1 MQTPNFDKTSLEQI
15 WAFLSSE
22 IARLLDTYDSLYLI
36 VPGLTLLFSIYYLA
50 RGIYGKQRRNLEN
63 NAFIILCAAHIVIAA
78 TAILNMQ
85 YEEAFWGSGVAILGN
100 FAFLSLPVIFCFHTW
115 TQVSYKPIKKIY
127 VAFAMAIPVAT
138 AGIHIYLLATGEEH
152 LDIWNFSV
160 LRPMG
165 LMTICFILLWALI
178 GLKSLLLCFNVF
190 YQMPRHMRDS
200 TMLILSV
207 IAMTTLLSILMIS
220 INSRDFFLVMLL
232 NMIFT
237 MNRSFKGFF
246 RANSANVIA
255 TSREFVF
262 GNLSTMVF
270 ILSRKGRILEWNSTE
285 DRPVFSLLSPKYL
298 QPFEHY
304 RDKLLENFNGVVS
317 PHDENIITLTVEG
330 HEYHML
336 ITKKI
341 ISEGKREFGNL
352 VEIAEV
358 TNIYSVLRY
367 MESIATFDQLTG
379 LYNRNAYMT
388 LANKMIVPHNMP
400 MLIIVGDVN
409 NLKKVND
416 TIGHLCGDRL
426 LMCISGIIKEV
437 APPEAFICRVGG
449 DEMLLLIPN
458 ADESTAQEFTWQ
470 AYERM
475 ETVYDAEFGKPS
487 ISWGW
492 AVMSSVEDDYNL
504 LFKQAD
510 EKMYLQKKA
519 YKSKY
524 ESTLSGTLPSMAIES
539 GDPDDPA
546 SMAASATIRLD
557 RATFN
562 TINADNDIVNI
573 AADTCDESAASSPV
587 IDGVAG
593 PSALDH

>member
-15 WAFLSSE
+15 LTFLSSE
-22 IARLLDTYDSLYLI
+22 ITRLLDTYDSLYLV

-50 RGIYGKQRRNLEN
+50 RGIYGKRRRRLEN
-63 NAFIILCAAHIVIAA
+63 NAFIILCIAHIVIAG
-78 TAILNMQ
+78 TAILNIQ
-85 YEEAFWGSGVAILGN
+85 YEKSFWVSGVAILGN

-115 TQVSYKPIKKIY
+115 TQVSYKPIKKLY
-127 VAFAMAIPVAT
+127 VGIAMAVPVAT

-160 LRPMG
+160 LRPLGM
-165 LMTICFILLWALI
+165 LTICFIFLWVLI

-207 IAMTTLLSILMIS
+207 IAMTTILSVLMLS

-237 MNRSFKGFF
+237 MNRCFKGFF

-270 ILSRKGRILEWNSTE
+270 ILSRKGRILEWNSTA
-285 DRPVFSLLSPKYL
+285 DRPVFSLFSPKYL
-298 QPFEHY
+298 QPFENY
-304 RDKLLENFNGVVS
+304 RDMLLENFNGVVS
-317 PHDENIITLTVEG
+317 PHDENIITLNIEG

-341 ISEGKREFGNL
+341 IREGKREFGNL

-388 LANKMIVPHNMP
+388 LANKIIVPHNMP

-426 LMCISGIIKEV
+426 LVCISNIIKEA

-449 DEMLLLIPN
+449 DEVLLLIPN
-458 ADESTAQEFTWQ
+458 ADESTAQEFTQQ
-470 AYERM
+470 AYARM
-475 ETVYDAEFGKPS
+475 ETVYDSEFGKPS

-492 AVMSSVEDDYNL
+492 AVMSSVEDDYNQ

-510 EKMYLQKKA
+510 EKMYLQKKS
-519 YKSKY
+519 YKSRY
-524 ESTLSGTLPSMAIES
+524 ESTLSGTLPSAAFEPGEPVS
-539 GDPDDPA
+539 T
-546 SMAASATIRLD
+546 AASTTTRLD
-557 RATFN
+557 RAIFN
-562 TINADNDIVNI
+562 TINADDDISN
-573 AADTCDESAASSPV
+573 AAANPYDARTAAPPI

-593 PSALDH
+593 PSVADH